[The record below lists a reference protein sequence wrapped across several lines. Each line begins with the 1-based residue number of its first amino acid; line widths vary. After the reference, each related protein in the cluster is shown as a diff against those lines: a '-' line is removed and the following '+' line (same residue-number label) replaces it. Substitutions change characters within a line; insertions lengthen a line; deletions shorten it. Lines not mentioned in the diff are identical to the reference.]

1 MEKRG
6 TRIDL
11 QQKGGQGLSRR
22 EKGAKEDPRAVD
34 SKNLEAKKTRDTKP
48 GSKAQ
53 KLKREYCKNGTI
65 NNPREGGA
73 LQLWQIQQTL
83 GRGDFIEV
91 TLSSTLIFQTRV
103 LQGVLRVS
111 VFRDSPSSSILAP
124 ISLARGTG
132 HLSWRL

>member
-11 QQKGGQGLSRR
+11 QQRGDESLSRR
-22 EKGAKEDPRAVD
+22 GKGAKEDPRAGD
-34 SKNLEAKKTRDTKP
+34 LKNWEAKKTRDIKP
-48 GSKAQ
+48 GSKAR
-53 KLKREYCKNGTI
+53 KCGKNGTI

-91 TLSSTLIFQTRV
+91 TLSATLMFQTRV

>member
-1 MEKRG
+1 MEQKERELKKVEPRMVEPKLDQRGGRLKGEPNKAGSKGKSKERG
-6 TRIDL
+6 T
-11 QQKGGQGLSRR
+11 
-22 EKGAKEDPRAVD
+22 
-34 SKNLEAKKTRDTKP
+34 
-48 GSKAQ
+48 
-53 KLKREYCKNGTI
+53 
-65 NNPREGGA
+65 

-91 TLSSTLIFQTRV
+91 TPLQTLRLYQFA

-124 ISLARGTG
+124 VSLARGTG

>member
-11 QQKGGQGLSRR
+11 QQKGGEGLRR
-22 EKGAKEDPRAVD
+22 RGKGAKENPRAGD

-48 GSKAQ
+48 GSKAR
-53 KLKREYCKNGTI
+53 KLKRECGKNGTI

-91 TLSSTLIFQTRV
+91 TLSATLIFQTCV